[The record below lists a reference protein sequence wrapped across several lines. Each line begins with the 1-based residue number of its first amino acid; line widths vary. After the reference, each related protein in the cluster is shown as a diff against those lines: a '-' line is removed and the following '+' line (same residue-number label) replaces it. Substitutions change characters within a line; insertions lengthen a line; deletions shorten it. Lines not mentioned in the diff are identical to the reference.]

1 MRTLSRRFMNVLL
14 ALVLLLSPFASSG
27 IAYADD
33 HHDHGMPSA
42 WGNLSG
48 NILNGGFAA
57 SYNGDDY
64 YTVAI
69 EQNSLYRNGTKIS
82 DDNCSFINVIGGH
95 IYYIASIEDHMGIVK
110 CGVNGKNKVVL
121 FEEEAYISNLMVGDN
136 GVLYFLVNG
145 ERIISYCEDDD
156 ASEIVHSGEGMT
168 SFAFLASG
176 DIVYVHT
183 TKFELHGDR
192 TNALTIVT
200 QGKEIRI
207 AENVIAYDVKGN
219 SAYYACLSTDGL
231 VKYDANSGSSDILLP
246 EYTLDRFL
254 LHEDMIYIV
263 DSETH
268 FLYGF
273 SEGSDVY
280 QSKIDV
286 AIRTINRAG
295 KWYAFPYVDNDT
307 AGVGILE
314 NDIVLFATEGWF
326 WPASMKH
333 ITYGHKDLDYYYD
346 LGFHHYGIDV
356 SNGYSR
362 GTPVYATKSGTVVS
376 RHTSCT
382 HETSG
387 YNCKCGDFGNYLYVD
402 HKDGTFVIYGHMQ
415 FNSVTGANEIVQGQ
429 QIGNIGESGYA
440 YGAHLHFELCTNVW
454 SHSATSIN
462 CNPSNQGFTRGD
474 GYSVAFSDPSGVHY
488 QDNTR
493 PTCTSPVIN
502 QLSYDGGKQI
512 TITAGNSESVKGIV
526 YTLDGS
532 APSSTGSYV
541 TVPFTFTVSKSTDV
555 KAIAIRDGYN
565 ASAVTQRS
573 ITVDKLR
580 APEIHAELDAEGM
593 LVTIPASAGATVYY
607 TLTGNQPN
615 ANSLRYTGGFRV
627 TNNVTVKAIAI
638 QGGYANSDVA
648 EKQIVATVPS
658 APTISLM
665 TEPIIA
671 VGDVVYVAWNKVES
685 AFGYQVSLYYEG
697 SEVSTLDSGETFAS
711 FILHNAGSYEIAV
724 RAKNF
729 LGESSESYPPV
740 QVEAK
745 APSMVL
751 FKDWDD
757 SVISYAYVDYG
768 TVPVYPGHPLRE
780 YHRIKGW
787 SVPEGTLIYEHTIIY
802 AGYTPETYTVR
813 FMDIG
818 GASQLASERVQYPN
832 AAPIPTNYNLD
843 VGHVFAG
850 WHIEPGSAGTDLWAV
865 NGNMTVV
872 ATQVWEHA
880 DLPVILRV
888 EEAFRVEDG
897 DSYKLNVGLT
907 TIDDRVTKGRLIV
920 TLKTS
925 EGKMVAS
932 QTADFYVKDGT
943 LGTEQTEFVTINYK
957 EKATVLEVV
966 AVGIDDQGNT
976 GGAYS
981 ELVSSP
987 ITAEKDWQ
995 KWSDWSETYPTNNP
1009 DHIQSMVQERR
1020 RIAETKETTTTVG
1033 MEGWTLYNVVYT
1045 EGSWSTWSTTQ
1056 PANFEGR
1063 IIESKA
1069 IPATYR
1075 TQYLYDGFMGAGTFH
1090 FCDWAGQQFYGVPFS
1105 YISTGWLDNPIGS
1118 TWLGYQSCSHCGR
1131 SIDSCFNYGGRAYF
1145 YYTTRQLQTGGGYS
1159 EYRYRDTSATYSFY
1173 KYGDWSDWTDRDAQP
1188 TVIQSLSLL
1197 KPMTAAEIRAASLPV
1212 PQVAVETRTVYQFRN
1227 ELSLGDPAAGTE
1239 EPATTLYITEGT
1251 VKGLTYDFEGRL
1263 ATILVYK
1270 RTNTDPTAEQLQY
1283 VGQTIIGEGNTYKF
1297 SFMPK
1302 NEPSVL
1308 TGDFI
1313 VSLALESA
1321 TRVIDIDIK
1330 PAPKNEFVVT
1340 FEDSEGNVITKQTVM
1355 ESESAVVP
1363 EAPYKPGH
1371 TFTHWNDYTTNV
1383 YSDLTITAKYLPNK
1397 YVVVKMNGADSSVD
1411 MVADY
1416 VYGDKIGTLRQPSAE
1431 GKTFLGWYALQG
1443 NTKTLVSEETQVF
1456 DNMLLVAEWKTQ
1468 EYTVTFVDHNLGD
1481 EQTVLDIQHVPHG
1494 SSAQLPSSYP
1504 ATNRVFA
1511 GWSTDVMWWKVTEDL
1526 IVKPILLYEQTV
1538 EAPMISQ
1545 EHDYDDVVNIIFFE
1559 SSTSNAT
1566 IFYNVEDL
1574 SDSGGLSILDLAI
1587 QEEAVDMPVGLTHI
1601 YSADNPIR
1609 ITGDVRVTMMAWVEG
1624 MNPSETITVDIPY
1637 VEPVYG
1643 NDAGRDTNMKALT
1656 AVGGDGYPGETVA
1669 TQIYLSSTEGIAS
1682 FQLGLTYDTAILS
1695 RVSSPLDIGILE
1707 QSDANLVTI
1716 SVPSISISDDEP
1728 AEPIHISTMYFKIA
1742 PTAAEGYYSVGFTP
1756 IAKNAAGETIDIRGD
1771 MTFIR
1776 VMQSKQT
1783 LSLEGLDIA
1792 DKAFNNAAHAG
1803 YKGQVKFMLNGN
1815 PVSPINPA
1823 LTVLY
1828 SGRNATEYSS
1838 DVPPTAVGDYSVTV
1852 ALASDDTYF
1861 ASWTKEFRI
1870 YEATGEKT
1878 LELQDGWEIVTIE
1891 TNAVLEL
1898 GMLTYTHNTIT
1909 VAENAPAFFAIVKIR
1924 SGLNTAY
1931 FEIVSGGG
1939 VPLGLYE
1946 QSTFD

>member
-1 MRTLSRRFMNVLL
+1 MNVLL

-95 IYYIASIEDHMGIVK
+95 IYYITSIEDHMGIVK
-110 CGVNGKNKVVL
+110 CDVNGKNKVVL
-121 FEEEAYISNLMVGDN
+121 FEEEEAYISNLMVGDN
-136 GVLYFLVNG
+136 GVMYFLVNG
-145 ERIISYCEDDD
+145 ERIVSYCEDDD
-156 ASEIVHSGEGMT
+156 ATEIMLSGEGMT
-168 SFAFLASG
+168 SFAFLENG

-280 QSKIDV
+280 QSKLDV
-286 AIRTINRAG
+286 AVRTMNKAG

-314 NDIVLFATEGWF
+314 NDIVLFATEEYL
-326 WPASMKH
+326 WPTIRKVISAPYNSGN
-333 ITYGHKDLDYYYD
+333 GHFGVDSPSAP
-346 LGFHHYGIDV
+346 G
-356 SNGYSR
+356 S
-362 GTPVYATKSGTVVS
+362 PVYATKKGTVTKANGYACKVGS
-376 RHTSCT
+376 DPHPIDMCSCGREGNHVYIRHDDGI
-382 HETSG
+382 HAVYMHFLWDG
-387 YNCKCGDFGNYLYVD
+387 VAVKVGNTV
-402 HKDGTFVIYGHMQ
+402 
-415 FNSVTGANEIVQGQ
+415 EQGQ
-429 QIGNIGESGYA
+429 LIGYVGSTGWST
-440 YGAHLHFELCTNVW
+440 GAHLHMELRTRELDSRSGEN
-454 SHSATSIN
+454 S
-462 CNPSNQGFTRGD
+462 NPQNPGFTLENG
-474 GYSVAFSDPSGVHY
+474 GAYSDPAGKYYIDSVR
-488 QDNTR
+488 QACD
-493 PTCTSPVIN
+493 PPKIN
-502 QLSYDGGKQI
+502 QQSYDGGKRV
-512 TITAGNSESVKGIV
+512 TITAKADETIY
-526 YTLDGS
+526 YTLDGITPPTTQS
-532 APSSTGSYV
+532 NRYSSPINLT
-541 TVPFTFTVSKSTDV
+541 TSTKV
-555 KAIAIRDGYN
+555 WAIATRDGYN
-565 ASAVTQRS
+565 QSSVAKQD

-818 GASQLASERVQYPN
+818 GASQLASERVQFPN

-981 ELVSSP
+981 ELVSSA
-987 ITAEKDWQ
+987 ITAEKDWED
-995 KWSDWSETYPTNNP
+995 WSPWSETYPTSSP

-1020 RIAETKETTTTVG
+1020 RIAETKETSTTVG

-1056 PANFEGR
+1056 PATVEGR
-1063 IIESKA
+1063 VIESKA

-1090 FCDWAGQQFYGVPFS
+1090 FCDWAGQQWYGVPFS

-1197 KPMTAAEIRAASLPV
+1197 KPMTTAEIRAASLPV

-1227 ELSLGDPAAGTE
+1227 ELSFGDPAAGTE
-1239 EPATTLYITEGT
+1239 EPATTLYTTEGT
-1251 VKGLTYDFEGRL
+1251 VKGLTYDFAGRL

-1283 VGQTIIGEGNTYKF
+1283 VGQTILGEGNTYIF

-1302 NEPSVL
+1302 NEPSLL

-1340 FEDSEGNVITKQTVM
+1340 FVDGDGNDITKQTVM
-1355 ESESAVVP
+1355 EGESAVVP
-1363 EAPYKPGH
+1363 VAPYKPGH

-1383 YSDLTITAKYLPNK
+1383 YSDLTITARYLPNK
-1397 YVVVKMNGADSSVD
+1397 YVVVKVNGADSSVD
-1411 MVADY
+1411 MVANY

-1481 EQTVLDIQHVPHG
+1481 EQTILDVQHVPHG

-1504 ATNRVFA
+1504 ATDRAFA

-1545 EHDYDDVVNIIFFE
+1545 GHDYNDVVNIIFFE
-1559 SSTSNAT
+1559 SSTNNAT

-1643 NDAGRDTNMKALT
+1643 HDAGWDTNMKALT
-1656 AVGGDGYPGETVA
+1656 AVGGEGYPGETVA

-1695 RVSSPLDIGILE
+1695 RVSNPLDIGILE
-1707 QSDANLVTI
+1707 QSDTNLVTL
-1716 SVPSISISDDEP
+1716 SVPTISISDDEP
-1728 AEPIHISTMYFKIA
+1728 AEPVHISTMYFKIA
-1742 PTAAEGYYSVGFTP
+1742 PTAAEGYYSIGFTP
-1756 IAKNAAGETIDIRGD
+1756 IAKDAAGETIDIRGD

-1792 DKAFNNAAHAG
+1792 DKAFNNAAHTG
-1803 YKGQVKFMLNGN
+1803 YTGQATFTLNGN
-1815 PVSPINPA
+1815 PVSPSNPA

-1878 LELQDGWEIVTIE
+1878 LELQDGWEIVTVE
-1891 TNAVLEL
+1891 TNAALEP
-1898 GMLTYTHNTIT
+1898 GMLTYTRNTIT

-1924 SGLNTAY
+1924 NGLSTAY

-1939 VPLGLYE
+1939 VPLGLYA
-1946 QSTFD
+1946 QSNLE